1 MCGRRGVDTHKV
13 GTDGNVGG
21 GLDVLR
27 AGVVLPAD
35 AEVLHLEDG
44 HEVRH
49 RPDEG
54 GDAHDDGGDD
64 RDASS

>member
-1 MCGRRGVDTHKV
+1 M
-13 GTDGNVGG
+13 GG